1 MKKKGEK
8 IAAAY
13 CFNYRGGE
21 KILWNIK
28 GWVWLKNKREIV
40 GIFLICAGMVSLGL
54 AFNPEKDQGYLPFL
68 VVMAFVTLI
77 FFLVKISKSN
87 LKRHHKT
94 IFFFFVSLAEMLW
107 LGWVGAT
114 LGRWFTLGFMG
125 AVCVT
130 WFFINL
136 IYIYLHQRRVVS
148 RWNASYTAWKS
159 GGSPEDYMKEIEQCE
174 AEIKNDTGTM
184 LVYGGIPLND
194 YISVHK
200 IYLLKEMG
208 RDQECLALLKSIQPK
223 IKDPEVRKALSEVEG
238 KI

>member
-13 CFNYRGGE
+13 CFDYRGGE

-40 GIFLICAGMVSLGL
+40 GIFLICA
-54 AFNPEKDQGYLPFL
+54 
-68 VVMAFVTLI
+68 VM
-77 FFLVKISKSN
+77 
-87 LKRHHKT
+87 
-94 IFFFFVSLAEMLW
+94 VSLAEMLW

-114 LGRWFTLGFMG
+114 LDRWFTLGFMG

-148 RWNASYTAWKS
+148 RWNAAYAAWKS

>member
-13 CFNYRGGE
+13 CFDYRGGE
-21 KILWNIK
+21 KILWNLK

-40 GIFLICAGMVSLGL
+40 GIFLICA
-54 AFNPEKDQGYLPFL
+54 
-68 VVMAFVTLI
+68 VM
-77 FFLVKISKSN
+77 
-87 LKRHHKT
+87 
-94 IFFFFVSLAEMLW
+94 VSLAEMLW

-208 RDQECLALLKSIQPK
+208 RDQECLALLESIQPK

>member
-13 CFNYRGGE
+13 CFDYRGGE

-40 GIFLICAGMVSLGL
+40 GIFLICA
-54 AFNPEKDQGYLPFL
+54 
-68 VVMAFVTLI
+68 VM
-77 FFLVKISKSN
+77 
-87 LKRHHKT
+87 
-94 IFFFFVSLAEMLW
+94 VSLAEMLW

-148 RWNASYTAWKS
+148 RWNAAYAAWKS

-200 IYLLKEMG
+200 IYLLKEME
-208 RDQECLALLKSIQPK
+208 RNQECLALLKNIMPK
-223 IKDPEVRKALSEVEG
+223 IKNPEVQKALSEIETEIT
-238 KI
+238 KRL